1 MQCTLYKYLTLGAQY
16 IKNRSHNTATG
27 INHKKKTHRL
37 EMETRDNWGKAN
49 KQVAKNAFAEQNFI
63 DKFHL

>member
-1 MQCTLYKYLTLGAQY
+1 
-16 IKNRSHNTATG
+16 
-27 INHKKKTHRL
+27 
-37 EMETRDNWGKAN
+37 METGDNWGKAN